1 MAYPS
6 IKSLLTS
13 FARSKLDKNSK
24 NGNRVSTKTLTVFEK
39 FLTSFKSDL
48 KWLLYDKS
56 FQPLGLFVVNVLLEK
71 GMYYAR

>member
-1 MAYPS
+1 MLVV
-6 IKSLLTS
+6 IKRSDEYLK
-13 FARSKLDKNSK
+13 SKLKNSK

-71 GMYYAR
+71 EIYSAR

>member
-1 MAYPS
+1 MLVV
-6 IKSLLTS
+6 IKRSDEYLK
-13 FARSKLDKNSK
+13 SKLKNSK
-24 NGNRVSTKTLTVFEK
+24 NGNQVSTKTSTVFEK

-71 GMYYAR
+71 EIYSAR